1 MAKLLLSRL
10 VLSVVPVS
18 CHDLTRIVLS
28 APCDVLDFG
37 FGRKALSS
45 RILSLIFVFILPFL
59 FSLLPCLALSL
70 CLAFVVSS
78 YCRCLVFLFVVVVVV
93 TNSTV

>member
-1 MAKLLLSRL
+1 M
-10 VLSVVPVS
+10 
-18 CHDLTRIVLS
+18 LS
-28 APCDVLDFG
+28 APCDVPDFG

-59 FSLLPCLALSL
+59 FSLLSCPRI
-70 CLAFVVSS
+70 VVVLFF
-78 YCRCLVFLFVVVVVV
+78 CFVVVVVV